1 MEPLIRKE
9 RVDTT
14 AGTVVGFPSDGVV
27 QWRSIPYARPPVGAL
42 RLRAPRPPVP
52 WTGARYCDEFGFAAP
67 QPQLK
72 LPGLLRP
79 IFATIGLDNSQSTNE
94 DCLTLNVVAPAEAT
108 DEPLPVM
115 FYIPGGAYVLGSS
128 APYNGS
134 VLARRGCVYV
144 SVNYRVGALGCMTL
158 SSLSTPDMTI
168 DSNLFLR
175 DLVMALQWVRD
186 NIAGFG
192 GDPDNVTIFGTS
204 AGAHAVATLL
214 AVPPA
219 RGLFARAI
227 AQSTTKGLVRTAAEA
242 EEYAAQLAVV
252 LGAPPHQGAEALM
265 QADPARLIAAVDQML
280 KATSRETRGMAAPFG
295 PSIDG
300 DYLPQDPVEAM
311 ARGDA
316 HPVPLTIGSTAYEGR
331 IFTRM
336 MGDLPVTEPLIEE
349 MLAETAPAV
358 RARINAAYPGYPR
371 ADVCIRL
378 GGDRF
383 FGAAAWDI
391 AEAHS
396 KHNST
401 YVYRYDYAPRIL
413 QWAGIGATH
422 GTDLLALFDVY
433 RNKFGRLL
441 TLAGDRRSALRV
453 SDDLQSRF
461 LTFARTGTPGAG
473 WPDYTD
479 PTRAVMIFDRKSRVE
494 ADPAAA
500 QRLAWQEFDVA
511 I

>member
-1 MEPLIRKE
+1 METSIQKE

-14 AGTVVGFPSDGVV
+14 AGTVVGFTRDGVV
-27 QWRSIPYARPPVGAL
+27 QWRSIPYARPPMGPL
-42 RLRAPRPPVP
+42 RLRAPQPPAP
-52 WTGARYCDEFGFAAP
+52 WTGARYCDQFGFAAP
-67 QPQLK
+67 QRRIYMVLSGK
-72 LPGLLRP
+72 
-79 IFATIGLDNSQSTNE
+79 IQSTSE

-134 VLARRGCVYV
+134 GLARRGCVYV

-158 SSLSTPDMTI
+158 SSLSTPDLTI

-175 DLVMALQWVRD
+175 DLVLALQWVRD

-192 GDPDNVTIFGTS
+192 GDPNNVTIFGES

-242 EEYAAQLAVV
+242 DEYAAQLAAV
-252 LGAPPHQGAEALM
+252 LGAAPQQGAEALM

-280 KATSRETRGMAAPFG
+280 KASSRETGKAPFG

-311 ARGDA
+311 ARGEA
-316 HPVPLTIGSTAYEGR
+316 HPVPLIIGSTAYEGR
-331 IFTRM
+331 LFTLM
-336 MGDLPVTEPLIEE
+336 MTHMPLTEPLIEE
-349 MLAETAPAV
+349 MLAETSPAV
-358 RARINAAYPGYPR
+358 RARINAAYPGYPK

-378 GGDRF
+378 GGDRY
-383 FGAAAWDI
+383 FGAEAWQI

-396 KHNST
+396 KHNPT
-401 YVYRYDYAPRIL
+401 YVYRYDYAPRTL
-413 QWAGIGATH
+413 QWSGIGATH

-433 RNKFGRLL
+433 RNRFGRLL

-453 SDDLQSRF
+453 SDDVQSRWVA
-461 LTFARTGTPGAG
+461 FARAGNPGTG
-473 WPDYTD
+473 WPGYTE
-479 PTRAVMIFDRKSRVE
+479 PFRAVMIFDRKSRVE
-494 ADPAAA
+494 SDPAAA

-511 I
+511 V